1 MKERSLYADLA
12 WLPVPPADFN
22 ARCAKLL
29 THADPSREIRSLA
42 AYALDDNK
50 LNRLAG
56 AIASARSNRFS
67 LASLTPFRLGV
78 IGSGTLDF
86 VIPALISSAARH
98 GVALECV
105 KGQYDQFL
113 QEAVSAT
120 STISTANCDAV
131 LIALDY
137 RSLPL
142 DSPPADAEAGRRA
155 VAAALD
161 LISAIRAGIR
171 SNARAVSIVQTF
183 PAPPETL
190 LGSFDRILPGS
201 PRFALDALNQQL
213 SASIPGSQDILLD
226 VATLAETVGLAEWY
240 SPSQWKMAK
249 LPFSNTFLPLYAE
262 HVARILA
269 ALRGKSRRCLVLDL
283 DNTLWGGVV
292 GDDGVEGI
300 KIAQGDAVGEAYLAV
315 QRLALALRARGIVL
329 AVSSKNSDE
338 TARAPFQQHPEML
351 LRQDHF
357 AVFQANWS
365 DKASNIR
372 AIAEELSIGLE
383 SLVFLDDNP
392 MERGLVRQALPDV
405 AVPELPEDPA
415 LFARTLAAGGYFE
428 AVAISS
434 EDLRRVS
441 SYDDNARRVALRSAA
456 TDVDAYL
463 ALLDMQ
469 ITFQPFDE
477 IGRARITQ
485 LINKSN
491 QFNLTSRRYTEAE
504 VLAVASNPGCFALQV
519 RLADRFGDNGMI
531 SVVICRPMSLEP
543 GKERCWEIDTW
554 LMSCRVLGRKVEQMV
569 LAEVLR
575 HARAAGIDYLLG
587 RYRPSNRNGMVRDH
601 YQKLGFT
608 RRGERDGDTEWL
620 LTTDTAVAEQPMTV
634 CRAGFDVHAE
644 PRRAAV
650 AAELAGAQGCRD

>member
-1 MKERSLYADLA
+1 MTERSLYTDLA

-22 ARCAKLL
+22 ARCARLMD
-29 THADPSREIRSLA
+29 HADPPREIRSLA
-42 AYALDDNK
+42 AHALDENQ

-56 AIASARSNRFS
+56 AIALARSNGLS
-67 LASLTPFRLGV
+67 LAPLTPFRLGI

-86 VIPALISSAARH
+86 VVPALISSAARH
-98 GVALECV
+98 GVALEWV

-113 QEAVSAT
+113 QEAVSAS
-120 STISTANCDAV
+120 STISTADCDAV
-131 LIALDY
+131 LIAVDY

-142 DSPPADAEAGRRA
+142 DTPPADAEAGREA
-155 VAAALD
+155 VAAAFDIL
-161 LISAIRAGIR
+161 AAVRAGIS
-171 SNARAVSIVQTF
+171 SNAGAVSIVQTF
-183 PAPPETL
+183 AAPPETL

-201 PRFALDALNQQL
+201 PRFALDALNRKL
-213 SASIPGSQDILLD
+213 AASIAGTQDILLD
-226 VATLAETVGLAEWY
+226 VAALAETVGLAKWY
-240 SPSQWKMAK
+240 SPSQWNMAK
-249 LPFSNTFLPLYAE
+249 LPFSSTFIPLYAE

-300 KIAQGDAVGEAYLAV
+300 KVAQGDAVGEAYLAV
-315 QRLALALRARGIVL
+315 QRLALALRARGIIL

-338 TARAPFQQHPEML
+338 TARLPFQQHPDML

-365 DKASNIR
+365 DKASNIE
-372 AIAEELSIGLE
+372 AIAEELSLGLE

-392 MERGLVRQALPDV
+392 AERGLVRQTLPDV

-415 LFARTLAAGGYFE
+415 LFARTLAAAGYFE
-428 AVAISS
+428 AVAFSS

-441 SYDDNARRVALRSAA
+441 FYEDNARRVALRGQG
-456 TDVDAYL
+456 TDIDAYL

-469 ITFQPFDE
+469 IAFQPFDE

-491 QFNLTSRRYTEAE
+491 QFNLTTRRYTEAE
-504 VLAVASNPGCFALQV
+504 VVAVASDPGCFTLQV
-519 RLADRFGDNGMI
+519 KLADRFGDNGMI
-531 SVVICRPMSLEP
+531 SVVVCRPVRLDS

-554 LMSCRVLGRKVEQMV
+554 LMSCRVLGRKVEEMV

-575 HARAAGIDYLLG
+575 HARSAGIGHLLG
-587 RYRPSNRNGMVRDH
+587 IYRPSNRNGMVRDH

-608 RRGERDGDTEWL
+608 RIGERGEVTEWL
-620 LTTDTAVAEQPMTV
+620 LATDTVVVEPAMTV
-634 CRAGFDVHAE
+634 RRAGFDIQADRHPGVTADLVG
-644 PRRAAV
+644 A
-650 AAELAGAQGCRD
+650 LACKA